1 MALKKTDNVKC
12 NEDIE
17 RERKKCSFD
26 PLELTHLLDGGPEKT
41 RERKE
46 RGKNTILKYLNG
58 LVRERGMDW
67 RYFYSLVT
75 AALSWLLL
83 GISNVKR
90 DLNP

>member
-1 MALKKTDNVKC
+1 MVLTKADNIKC

-46 RGKNTILKYLNG
+46 RGKWDIFLNAKELECKING
-58 LVRERGMDW
+58 SE
-67 RYFYSLVT
+67 
-75 AALSWLLL
+75 
-83 GISNVKR
+83 
-90 DLNP
+90 